1 MAPAPYRSIFFDGT
15 WSYLRGL
22 KETVR
27 HWEHLYKIGR
37 INNKLGIRYWT
48 WKEGFAFLITLKKI
62 INATLL
68 LMHHFPDESIL
79 KLMLHHLYVLLLGFI
94 ISFLGQLPLGN
105 MNLTATQLS
114 VQENLR
120 NAWKYGL
127 GIVLVEIIYLRLAL
141 TGMDWVVE
149 HKQLFTIIGW
159 LTIFV
164 FMVLGVLAF
173 VMARKQTSAKKG
185 LLLNNKMNRFLLG
198 VVVSGINPA
207 QIPFWFLWSTE
218 LLNSK
223 VLMQQQGNLICLQ
236 QEPGLVHWQD
246 LHFIY
251 TAVNC
256 SSRN

>member
-1 MAPAPYRSIFFDGT
+1 MIELLKVFF
-15 WSYLRGL
+15 
-22 KETVR
+22 
-27 HWEHLYKIGR
+27 IG
-37 INNKLGIRYWT
+37 
-48 WKEGFAFLITLKKI
+48 FL
-62 INATLL
+62 
-68 LMHHFPDESIL
+68 
-79 KLMLHHLYVLLLGFI
+79 

-149 HKQLFTIIGW
+149 HKQLFRIMGW
-159 LTIFV
+159 LTVILFV
-164 FMVLGVLAF
+164 ALGVLAF

-198 VVVSGINPA
+198 MVVSGINPA
-207 QIPFWFLWSTE
+207 QIPFWFLWSTQ

-223 VLMQQQGNLICLQ
+223 VLSPTNAQFNLFTAGA
-236 QEPGLVHWQD
+236 GLGSLAGLALYIHGGKWLITKLKTSNKGLNIFMGIV
-246 LHFIY
+246 FILAGLFQLY
-251 TAVNC
+251 NMLFKKNA
-256 SSRN
+256 

>member
-1 MAPAPYRSIFFDGT
+1 MI
-15 WSYLRGL
+15 
-22 KETVR
+22 E
-27 HWEHLYKIGR
+27 
-37 INNKLGIRYWT
+37 
-48 WKEGFAFLITLKKI
+48 
-62 INATLL
+62 
-68 LMHHFPDESIL
+68 IL
-79 KLMLHHLYVLLLGFI
+79 KVFFIGFL

-114 VQENLR
+114 VQENYR

-149 HKQLFTIIGW
+149 HKVLFSIMGW
-159 LTIFV
+159 LTVIV
-164 FMVLGVLAF
+164 FIVLGILAF

-207 QIPFWFLWSTE
+207 QIPFWFLWSTQ

-223 VLMQQQGNLICLQ
+223 VILPTTGQFNLFTAGAGLGSLAGLAVYIHGGKWIITKLKTSNKGLNIFMGIVFILAGLLQ
-236 QEPGLVHWQD
+236 LYNMLFKNQ
-246 LHFIY
+246 
-251 TAVNC
+251 
-256 SSRN
+256 